1 MKNWLVCVKS
11 YGSEST
17 ATGYLAILI
26 DTSEIYAHVVYG
38 PKRHPALARKEKLI
52 PLCRLTK
59 SQAGKLTPEFALER
73 NRDRIKILPAEEI
86 RRVSNILPPSM
97 YISTE

>member
-1 MKNWLVCVKS
+1 MKNWLVGVKS
-11 YGSEST
+11 YGSGCT

-38 PKRHPALARKEKLI
+38 PERHPALARKEKLI

-59 SQAGKLTPEFALER
+59 SQAEKLTPEQALEE
-73 NRDRIKILPAEEI
+73 NKDRIRILPADEI
-86 RRVSNILPPSM
+86 RRVNNILPPSM